1 MISSSSRRIFV
12 VITVILAC
20 LAIFPWIGLPVYF
33 VSLLFTVCMFV
44 SLSTSWNLI
53 GGYAGYLSFGHVAFF
68 GIGAYT
74 TALMANGFHLSHFWT
89 ILSAIPAGFVAM
101 LVALLVGYPCLR
113 LRGPYFAVVTLC
125 FAFVVDLG
133 VKNLDILGGPEGLWL
148 KSPELPIE
156 TIRAILFEAMLA
168 IMVLSIALSY
178 WTDRS
183 KFGAGL
189 RAIKED
195 EEVAQTMAINAPRLK
210 MQAFALSA
218 FCPGLAGGIYAYYL
232 TYIHT
237 DIVFDMM
244 ISILI
249 VLMALFG
256 GGGTLM
262 GPIVGAVLLTL
273 INEGLSTFVKAEL
286 ARIIYGGLFIG
297 VIIYLPNGIMEFFK
311 NDRYRFR
318 HNKLKS
324 IKNGLRI
331 EP

>member
-1 MISSSSRRIFV
+1 MPSWPRSSLFAGAMIV
-12 VITVILAC
+12 LLA
-20 LAIFPWIGLPVYF
+20 LAIFPWLGAPVYF
-33 VSLLFTVCMFV
+33 VSLLFTVFMYVC
-44 SLSTSWNLI
+44 LATSWNLI

-74 TALMANGFHLSHFWT
+74 TALLVKGFHLSALET
-89 ILSAIPAGFVAM
+89 ILSSVPAGFVAM

-125 FAFVVDLG
+125 FAFVMDLLI
-133 VKNLDILGGPEGLWL
+133 KNLNFLGGPEGLWL
-148 KSPELPIE
+148 KSMDLPIQ
-156 TIRAILFEAMLA
+156 TVRAILFEAMLGVTA
-168 IMVLSIALSY
+168 LSIAVAY

-189 RAIKED
+189 RAIRED
-195 EEVAQTMAINAPRLK
+195 EEVAQTMAINAPKLK

-218 FCPGLAGGIYAYYL
+218 FFPGMAGGIYAYYL

-237 DIVFDMM
+237 DVVFDMM

-256 GGGTLM
+256 GGGTLL
-262 GPIVGAVLLTL
+262 GPIIGAVLLTL

-286 ARIIYGGLFIG
+286 ARIIYGSLFVG
-297 VIIYLPNGIMEFFK
+297 VIIFLPNGIMEFF
-311 NDRYRFR
+311 RRTQGESP
-318 HNKLKS
+318 H
-324 IKNGLRI
+324 
-331 EP
+331 

>member
-1 MISSSSRRIFV
+1 MAV
-12 VITVILAC
+12 
-20 LAIFPWIGLPVYF
+20 FPWIGLPVYF
-33 VSLLFTVCMFV
+33 VSLFFIVCMFV
-44 SLSTSWNLI
+44 TLSTSWNLI

-74 TALMANGFHLSHFWT
+74 TALMAKGLQLSHFWT

-101 LVALLVGYPCLR
+101 LVAIGVGYPCLR

-125 FAFVVDLG
+125 FAFVVDLA

-168 IMVLSIALSY
+168 TMVLAIALSY
-178 WTDRS
+178 WTGRS

-189 RAIKED
+189 RAIKAD

-210 MQAFALSA
+210 MQAFVLSA
-218 FCPGLAGGIYAYYL
+218 FCPGMAGGIYAYYL

-273 INEGLSTFVKAEL
+273 INEGLSTFVKAEF
-286 ARIIYGGLFIG
+286 ARIIYGCLFIG

-311 NDRYRFR
+311 
-318 HNKLKS
+318 KKS
-324 IKNGLRI
+324 IPLSS
-331 EP
+331 E